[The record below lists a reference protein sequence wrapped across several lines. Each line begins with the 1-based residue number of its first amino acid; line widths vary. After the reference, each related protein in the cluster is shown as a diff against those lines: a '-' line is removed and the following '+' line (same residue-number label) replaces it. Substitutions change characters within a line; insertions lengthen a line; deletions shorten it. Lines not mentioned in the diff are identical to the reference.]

1 MTHTKDEALKLA
13 LEALKLIRRQLK
25 SWDEGD
31 KAIAVIKQALAAPV
45 PGQGCELYE
54 QMIESVRKL
63 LSASKEPERW
73 GCVGPS
79 AEDKAWQEVFA
90 TASHVCTGIDSP
102 PAAQPAPVPL
112 TDEQITAIS
121 KQVAE
126 GGPEDSIDRFV
137 RAIEAAHGITKGGA
151 A

>member
-1 MTHTKDEALKLA
+1 
-13 LEALKLIRRQLK
+13 
-25 SWDEGD
+25 
-31 KAIAVIKQALAAPV
+31 
-45 PGQGCELYE
+45 
-54 QMIESVRKL
+54 
-63 LSASKEPERW
+63 
-73 GCVGPS
+73 
-79 AEDKAWQEVFA
+79 
-90 TASHVCTGIDSP
+90 
-102 PAAQPAPVPL
+102 VPL